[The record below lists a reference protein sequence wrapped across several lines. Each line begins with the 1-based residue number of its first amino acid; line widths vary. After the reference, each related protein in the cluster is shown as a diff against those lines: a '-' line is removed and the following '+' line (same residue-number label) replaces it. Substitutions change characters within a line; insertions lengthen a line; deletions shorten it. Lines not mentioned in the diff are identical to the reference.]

1 MWPNP
6 QETADLVTFNEEIFN
21 GKLQFF
27 VQFYINF
34 LNPEIYL
41 NYQFIYNNPQRS
53 STISNDPQQPTMMQE
68 SAKTVNV

>member
-41 NYQFIYNNPQRS
+41 NYQFIYNNPQRF
-53 STISNDPQQPTMMQE
+53 STINNDPQRPTMLQE

>member
-27 VQFYINF
+27 AQFYINF

-41 NYQFIYNNPQRS
+41 NYQFIYNNPQPF
-53 STISNDPQQPTMMQE
+53 STISNDPQRPTTMQE